1 MLRDGEFS
9 RKASVDK
16 YGRKLPKE
24 TGKKELERFYR
35 IDEENGD
42 ELDDDDEVEKE
53 LKRVEGK
60 YDPARE
66 GGFSSSSESS
76 SEYSSEEED
85 EEVAGPEGE
94 SFGLLDI
101 QTRQEADVPMG
112 EISSRLAVVNLDW
125 DNIRA
130 VDLMAAFLSFKPP
143 QGRILK
149 VAIYPSEFGR
159 ERMEREEMEGPPK
172 EIFSSNVEDL
182 EGSEGDEGEASDEND
197 EDITKS
203 MVKEDRGEEFDS
215 AKLRQYQLERLR
227 YVKS

>member
-1 MLRDGEFS
+1 MLRDGDFS
-9 RKASVDK
+9 RKASVDR
-16 YGRKLPKE
+16 YGRRLPKD

-35 IDEENGD
+35 MDEENGD
-42 ELDDDDEVEKE
+42 GLDDDEEVERE

-76 SEYSSEEED
+76 SEEEEED
-85 EEVAGPEGE
+85 DGGE
-94 SFGLLDI
+94 AVGADEDGLGLLDKRVQQGI
-101 QTRQEADVPMG
+101 DVPMG
-112 EISSRLAVVNLDW
+112 EVSSRLAVVNLDW

-130 VDLMAAFLSFKPP
+130 VDLMAVFSSFKPP

-149 VAIYPSEFGR
+149 VTVYPSEFGR

-172 EIFSSNVEDL
+172 EIFTSNAEDL
-182 EGSEGDEGEASDEND
+182 EESEDASDESEGSD
-197 EDITKS
+197 EEMKKPTI
-203 MVKEDRGEEFDS
+203 KEDAGEEFDS
-215 AKLRQYQLERLR
+215 TKLRQYQLERLR